1 MNTTIQHYTL
11 RNDKEQYRFVVIG
24 DVTDTD
30 SIALW
35 RTDTDLAAPDE
46 EEYWFAQITAVGA
59 RRIWNDLVNEEG
71 MEVVR

>member
-1 MNTTIQHYTL
+1 MNTIIQHYTL

-24 DVTDTD
+24 DVTDGD

-35 RTDTDLAAPDE
+35 RTDLAAPDE
-46 EEYWFAQITAVGA
+46 EEYCVAQVTAVGA